1 MIYCLTGEI
10 LYLDSV
16 NMSAVIDCGGVGYKL
31 TVSSNA
37 VTMLSGEGVGAKARV
52 FTYMAVREDGV
63 ELYGFATGEELSI
76 FKLLIS
82 VSGVGPKAAISI
94 LSSMSSQDLINAIV
108 AEDAKAISR
117 APGVGAKTA
126 ARLVLEL
133 HDKVE
138 KNYFTTKM
146 PDAAPQKS
154 GKASAVQ
161 KGHLS
166 DARDA
171 LLVLGY
177 SRSEVAQ
184 ALTGLDPTDDTEEII
199 RKALGKLMK

>member
-1 MIYCLTGEI
+1 MIYCLTGE
-10 LYLDSV
+10 LLSL
-16 NMSAVIDCGGVGYKL
+16 NASTMTAVIDCCGVGYKL
-31 TVSSNA
+31 CISSNA
-37 VTMLSGEGVGAKARV
+37 TTLLAGAESGAKVRV

-63 ELYGFATGEELSI
+63 ELFGFATEEELDI

-94 LSSMSSQDLINAIV
+94 LSVMSAQELINVIV

-126 ARLVLEL
+126 ARVVLEL

-138 KNYFTTKM
+138 KNFFVSA
-146 PDAAPQKS
+146 PAAP
-154 GKASAVQ
+154 VQ
-161 KGHLS
+161 KGSKTAKRATGHLN
-166 DARDA
+166 DAKDA

-177 SRSEVAQ
+177 SRSEVAN
-184 ALTGLDPTDDTEEII
+184 ALTGVDPSLDTEDII
-199 RKALGKLMK
+199 RLALGKLMK

>member
-1 MIYCLTGEI
+1 MIYCLTGE
-10 LYLDSV
+10 LLSL
-16 NMSAVIDCGGVGYKL
+16 NASTMTAVIDCCGVGYK
-31 TVSSNA
+31 VSISSNA
-37 VTMLSGEGVGAKARV
+37 TSLLAGAESGAKVRV

-63 ELYGFATGEELSI
+63 ELFGFASEEELDI

-94 LSSMSSQDLINAIV
+94 LSVMSAQELINVIV

-126 ARLVLEL
+126 ARVVLEL

-138 KNYFTTKM
+138 KNFFVSHAPTPKTAG
-146 PDAAPQKS
+146 AARGAKQT
-154 GKASAVQ
+154 
-161 KGHLS
+161 GHLS
-166 DARDA
+166 DAKDA

-177 SRSEVAQ
+177 SRSEVAN
-184 ALTGLDPTDDTEEII
+184 ALTGVDPALDTEDII
-199 RKALGKLMK
+199 RLALAKLMK

>member
-1 MIYCLTGEI
+1 MIYCLTGEL
-10 LYLDSV
+10 LYLNAT
-16 NMSAVIDCGGVGYKL
+16 NMTAVIDCAGVGYK
-31 TVSSNA
+31 VCASGNA
-37 VTMLSGEGVGAKARV
+37 ITMLSAKCEGAKVRV
-52 FTYMAVREDGV
+52 FTYMSVREDAV
-63 ELYGFATGEELSI
+63 ELYGFANEEELDL

-94 LSSMSSQDLINAIV
+94 LSVMSAQELINVIV

-126 ARLVLEL
+126 ARVVLEL

-138 KNYFTTKM
+138 KNFFVS
-146 PDAAPQKS
+146 APQTTAVK
-154 GKASAVQ
+154 GTKASA
-161 KGHLS
+161 KATGHLS

-177 SRSEVAQ
+177 SRSEVAN
-184 ALTGLDPTDDTEEII
+184 ALTGIDAKLDTEEII
-199 RKALGKLMK
+199 RTALAKLMK

>member
-1 MIYCLTGEI
+1 MIYCLTGEL
-10 LYLDSV
+10 LYL
-16 NMSAVIDCGGVGYKL
+16 NATTMSAVVDCGGVGYKL
-31 TVSSNA
+31 TASGNA
-37 VTMLSGEGVGAKARV
+37 ITMLSSAGEGSKVRV
-52 FTYMAVREDGV
+52 FTYMSVREDAV
-63 ELYGFATGEELSI
+63 DLFGFANEEELDI

-94 LSSMSSQDLINAIV
+94 LSVMSAQDLINTVV

-126 ARLVLEL
+126 ARIVLEL

-138 KNYFTTKM
+138 KNFFVS
-146 PDAAPQKS
+146 APQSPAAKGTTS
-154 GKASAVQ
+154 KGAKVS
-161 KGHLS
+161 GHLS

-177 SRSEVAQ
+177 SRGEVAN
-184 ALTGLDPTDDTEEII
+184 ALTGMDPKMDTEEII
-199 RKALGKLMK
+199 RLCLAKLMK

>member
-1 MIYCLTGEI
+1 MIYCLSGEL
-10 LYLDSV
+10 LYLNAT
-16 NMSAVIDCGGVGYKL
+16 NMTCVIDCGGVGYK
-31 TVSSNA
+31 VCASGNA
-37 VTMLSGEGVGAKARV
+37 VSMLSAAGEGTRVRV
-52 FTYMAVREDGV
+52 FTYMAVREDAV
-63 ELYGFATGEELSI
+63 ELFGFSSEEELDI

-94 LSSMSSQDLINAIV
+94 LSVMSPQDLINSIV

-138 KNYFTTKM
+138 KNFFVSS
-146 PDAAPQKS
+146 APVSQKS
-154 GKASAVQ
+154 VATKGTKAT
-161 KGHLS
+161 GHLS

-177 SRSEVAQ
+177 SRSEVAN
-184 ALTGLDPTDDTEEII
+184 ALTGVDPKLDTEEII
-199 RKALGKLMK
+199 RISLAKLMK

>member
-1 MIYCLTGEI
+1 MIYCLTGEL
-10 LYLDSV
+10 LYLNAT
-16 NMSAVIDCGGVGYKL
+16 NMTAVIDCAGVGYK
-31 TVSSNA
+31 VCASGNA
-37 VTMLSGEGVGAKARV
+37 ITMLSSKGEGAKVRV
-52 FTYMAVREDGV
+52 FTYMSVREDAV
-63 ELYGFATGEELSI
+63 ELYGFANEEELDL

-94 LSSMSSQDLINAIV
+94 LSVMSAQELINVIV

-126 ARLVLEL
+126 ARVVLEL

-138 KNYFTTKM
+138 KNFFVS
-146 PDAAPQKS
+146 AAPAPAVKGS
-154 GKASAVQ
+154 RASA
-161 KGHLS
+161 KATGHLS

-177 SRSEVAQ
+177 SRSEVAN
-184 ALTGLDPTDDTEEII
+184 ALTGIDAKLDTEEII
-199 RKALGKLMK
+199 RIALAKLMK

>member
-1 MIYCLTGEI
+1 MIYCLTGEL
-10 LYLDSV
+10 LYLNAA
-16 NMSAVIDCGGVGYKL
+16 NMTAVVDCAGVGYKL
-31 TVSSNA
+31 CTSGNA
-37 VTMLSGEGVGAKARV
+37 VTMLASAGEGAKVRV
-52 FTYMAVREDGV
+52 FTYMSVREDAV
-63 ELYGFATGEELSI
+63 ELYGFANEEELDI

-94 LSSMSSQDLINAIV
+94 LSVMSAQELINVIV

-126 ARLVLEL
+126 ARVVLEL

-138 KNYFTTKM
+138 KNFFVSA
-146 PDAAPQKS
+146 PAAPAVK
-154 GKASAVQ
+154 GAKATSVKAT
-161 KGHLS
+161 GHLS

-177 SRSEVAQ
+177 SRSEVAN
-184 ALTGLDPTDDTEEII
+184 ALTGIDPKADTEEII
-199 RKALGKLMK
+199 RIALAKLMK

>member
-1 MIYCLTGEI
+1 MYY
-10 LYLDSV
+10 YLNGKLEYRDI
-16 NMSAVIDCGGVGYKL
+16 NTCVIDCGGVGYKL
-31 TVSSNA
+31 TVSGNA
-37 VTMLSGEGVGAKARV
+37 VTMLAGAGEGSKVRV
-52 FTYMAVREDGV
+52 FTSMSVREDAV
-63 ELYGFATGEELSI
+63 DLFGFANEEELDI

-94 LSSMSSQDLINAIV
+94 LSVMSAQDLINTIV

-126 ARLVLEL
+126 ARVVLEL

-138 KNYFTTKM
+138 KNYFVSSSAPAPTAKGSK
-146 PDAAPQKS
+146 AA
-154 GKASAVQ
+154 GAKAT
-161 KGHLS
+161 GHLS

-177 SRSEVAQ
+177 SRSEVAN
-184 ALTGLDPTDDTEEII
+184 ALTGADPKADTEDII
-199 RKALGKLMK
+199 RTALAKLMK